1 MVDFLFF
8 CAANDVSHP
17 ILDRQRG
24 EWPETL
30 SRHSAV
36 KHVQYYSAT
45 TKYYFNLGLPGAG
58 NALIY
63 PSKPENGKKQYMRDL
78 ANRALNI
85 AQQLGASYV
94 DVRVMERTTEGIDV
108 KNGRVEGISSG
119 TSSGFNVRVIVD
131 GAWGFASSAN
141 MDDAE
146 AERVAKQS
154 VQIARAS
161 ALVAGE
167 PVILSP
173 LAPQHGFY
181 RTPMQ
186 QDTFI
191 IPLNQKVQLLLDAD
205 AAMQSVKGVSLTN
218 SNMEYAREH
227 KLFVSSEGSEVEQEL
242 YDVGAAIDASAVD
255 PTSSEIQTR
264 SYPNSFGRQAGTS
277 GYEFIEAMD
286 LANHGARI
294 GEEAVKLLAAPQCPS
309 GVTTIILDGQQTA
322 LQVHESCGH
331 PIELDRVLGME
342 AGFVGKSFLTTDKLN
357 GHYRY
362 GSDVVNLTADAT
374 LPGGLGTFGWDDEG
388 VPAQRTPIVTNGIF
402 SGYLMSRDTAPLL
415 GLTSNGCV
423 RADSWNRLPMIRMTN
438 VSLEPGTWTLD
449 DLIADTD
456 DGIYM
461 SINKSWSIDDRRLNF
476 QFGVELAYEIKH
488 GKLGRMLKNATYTG
502 ITPQFWGSCDAICKH
517 DEWVVWGTPNCGK
530 GEPMQTMR
538 TGHGAAPARFRNV
551 QIGVGSW

>member
-1 MVDFLFF
+1 
-8 CAANDVSHP
+8 
-17 ILDRQRG
+17 
-24 EWPETL
+24 
-30 SRHSAV
+30 
-36 KHVQYYSAT
+36 
-45 TKYYFNLGLPGAG
+45 
-58 NALIY
+58 
-63 PSKPENGKKQYMRDL
+63 MRDL

-85 AQQLGASYV
+85 AQQLAASYA
-94 DVRVMERTTEGIDV
+94 DVRVMERTTEGINV
-108 KNGRVEGISSG
+108 KNGRVEGISSS

-141 MDDAE
+141 IDDAE
-146 AERVAKQS
+146 AERVAKQA

-186 QDTFI
+186 KNPFS
-191 IPLNQKVQLLLDAD
+191 IPLSQKVQLLLDAD
-205 AAMQSVKGVSLTN
+205 AAMRSVQGVALTN
-218 SNMEYAREH
+218 SNMEYSREH
-227 KLFVSSEGSEVEQEL
+227 KLFVSSEGSKVEQEL

-286 LANHGARI
+286 LDDHGARI

-309 GVTTIILDGQQTA
+309 GVTTIILDGPQAA

-362 GSDVVNLTADAT
+362 GSDIVNLTADAT
-374 LPGGLGTFGWDDEG
+374 IPGGLGTFGWDDEG
-388 VPAQRTPIVTNGIF
+388 VLAQRTPIVTNVIF
-402 SGYLMSRDTAPLL
+402 SGYLMSRDTAPMF
-415 GLTSNGCV
+415 GLPSNRCV

-438 VSLEPGTWTLD
+438 VSLEPGTWKLD

-488 GKLGRMLKNATYTG
+488 GKLGQMLKNANYTG
-502 ITPQFWGSCDAICKH
+502 ITPQFWGSCDAICNR
-517 DEWVVWGTPNCGK
+517 DAWVVWGTPNCGK
-530 GEPMQTMR
+530 GEPIQVMR

-551 QIGVGSW
+551 QVGVGRW

>member
-1 MVDFLFF
+1 
-8 CAANDVSHP
+8 
-17 ILDRQRG
+17 
-24 EWPETL
+24 
-30 SRHSAV
+30 
-36 KHVQYYSAT
+36 
-45 TKYYFNLGLPGAG
+45 
-58 NALIY
+58 
-63 PSKPENGKKQYMRDL
+63 MRDL
-78 ANRALNI
+78 ANRALNV

-119 TSSGFNVRVIVD
+119 TSSGFNVRVIVN
-131 GAWGFASSAN
+131 GAWGFASSAI

-146 AERVAKQS
+146 ADRVTRQA

-161 ALVAGE
+161 TLVAGE
-167 PVILSP
+167 HVILSP

-186 QDTFI
+186 KDPFA
-191 IPLNQKVQLLLDAD
+191 IPLSQKVQLLLDAD
-205 AAMQSVKGVSLTN
+205 AAMRSIEGVALTN

-227 KLFVSSEGSEVEQEL
+227 KLFISSEGSEVEQEL

-255 PTSSEIQTR
+255 PDSSEMQTR

-277 GYEFIEAMD
+277 GYEFIESMNLVD
-286 LANHGARI
+286 HGARI
-294 GEEAVKLLAAPQCPS
+294 GVEAVKLLAAPQCPS
-309 GVTTIILDGQQTA
+309 GVTTIILDGPQTA

-357 GHYRY
+357 RHYRY
-362 GSDVVNLTADAT
+362 GSDIVNLTADAT
-374 LPGGLGTFGWDDEG
+374 IPGGLGTFGWDDEG

-402 SGYLMSRDTAPLL
+402 SGYLMSRDTAPML

-488 GKLGRMLKNATYTG
+488 GKLGRMLKNANYTG
-502 ITPQFWGSCDAICKH
+502 ITPQFWGSCDAICNRDH
-517 DEWVVWGTPNCGK
+517 WVVWGTPNCGK
-530 GEPMQTMR
+530 GEPMQVMR
-538 TGHGAAPARFRNV
+538 TGHGAAPARFRHV
-551 QIGVGSW
+551 QVGVGRW